1 MRMERILIQVPK
13 AVKARLDGLRAE
25 GYSVAGFVRRAI
37 ERELASTGK
46 RPRR

>member
-13 AVKARLDGLRAE
+13 TLKQRLDGLRSE

-37 ERELASTGK
+37 ERELASAGK
-46 RPRR
+46 RTRR